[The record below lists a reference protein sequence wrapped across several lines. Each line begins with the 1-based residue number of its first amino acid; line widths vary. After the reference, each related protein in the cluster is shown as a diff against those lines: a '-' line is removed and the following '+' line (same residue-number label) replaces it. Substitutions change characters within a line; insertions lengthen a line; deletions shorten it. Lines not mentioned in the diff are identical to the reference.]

1 MTPAP
6 PLARPWSFMGR
17 LGRLLDSIRFEHSV
31 FALPFAYL
39 GMILAADGLPN
50 GGQFVWITVA
60 MVAARTLAMSTNR
73 LADRRIDLLNP
84 RTAGRAL
91 PAGLLRSADM
101 FAMAALSLLVFL
113 FAAAMLNT
121 LALILAPV
129 AVVVLVTY
137 SYAKRFTWLTHF
149 WLGFSD
155 GIAPAGGWI
164 AVSGT
169 LPWEAVLLT
178 LVVTTWVAGFDLIYQ
193 CMDRD
198 FDIAHGLH
206 TIPAIWGN
214 AVSLAWARVM
224 HVLTIAFLAG
234 IGVVMGLAW
243 PFYVGVAIAAA
254 LLVYEHRLVKPND
267 LSKVGVAFFNVNGY
281 IAVTVFAFTAI
292 AVLFRDAA

>member
-1 MTPAP
+1 
-6 PLARPWSFMGR
+6 MGR
-17 LGRLLDSIRFEHSV
+17 IGLLLDSIRFEHSV

-39 GMILAADGLPN
+39 GMILAADGLPTGN
-50 GGQFVWITVA
+50 QFLWITVA
-60 MVAARTLAMSTNR
+60 MIAARTLAMSANR

-91 PAGLLRSADM
+91 PAGRLRSAEM
-101 FAMAALSLLVFL
+101 FAMVSASLAVFL

-129 AVVVLVTY
+129 AAVVLVTY
-137 SYAKRFTWLTHF
+137 SYSKRFTWLGHF
-149 WLGFSD
+149 WLGFAD
-155 GIAPAGGWI
+155 GMAPAGAWI

-169 LPWEAVLLT
+169 LPWEAVLLAFA
-178 LVVTTWVAGFDLIYQ
+178 VTTWVAGFDLIYQ

-214 AVSLAWARVM
+214 GVSLFWARVM
-224 HVLTIAFLAG
+224 HAATVASLLA
-234 IGVVMGLAW
+234 IGVVIGLAW
-243 PFYVGVAIAAA
+243 PFYIGAAIAAA

-267 LSKVGVAFFNVNGY
+267 LSKVGVAFFAVNGY
-281 IAVTVFAFTAI
+281 IAVAVFAFTAL
-292 AVLFRDAA
+292 AVVVG